1 MPKRSFI
8 YSLDPVFLTHTPS
21 SPCFIL
27 SSLFFLPFPLV
38 PSDSRRWVFAS
49 GSTWA
54 GRWFQYRSRPAFLGV
69 SSYNLPCDRLQKPI
83 LRPFAQVHAN
93 RAIWDRGYLRGNR
106 GDHRWVLI
114 VTHTKQQIGSKNDE
128 FYISNYALHY
138 ISTILLLYFQMFLRN
153 RILCFFSLN
162 HAHYLQTNGF
172 NRMLNQA
179 PKMLILCHFFNRIC
193 AGWRCL
199 GGVLQM
205 CGSVFVCETVCRSKF
220 AGANRLFMIEKN
232 ECWCTAAKMERERET
247 CYVRDDIQS

>member
-114 VTHTKQQIGSKNDE
+114 VTHTKQQIGSKND
-128 FYISNYALHY
+128 LK
-138 ISTILLLYFQMFLRN
+138 
-153 RILCFFSLN
+153 LCFTLHFHHIAIIFSN
-162 HAHYLQTNGF
+162 
-172 NRMLNQA
+172 
-179 PKMLILCHFFNRIC
+179 
-193 AGWRCL
+193 
-199 GGVLQM
+199 
-205 CGSVFVCETVCRSKF
+205 VF
-220 AGANRLFMIEKN
+220 EK
-232 ECWCTAAKMERERET
+232 
-247 CYVRDDIQS
+247 